1 MAGLRR
7 VVLAALVLAAR
18 SAAWTPFLS
27 ARHSLQRHPPPTLL
41 RQALAARRMSTEGE
55 TLPERL
61 ASLRGRVADAK
72 ARLQSSQSAEA
83 EEELR
88 AAEDALFGFELAN
101 PEEAMTA
108 AISVKRTE
116 ASRRGGD
123 AASEEAW
130 RWEKLEE
137 KDARLAEAER
147 VLAEAA
153 LQASNST
160 DRWLRNGKVWNGRT
174 WQQVDEETL
183 RAATAAADAAR
194 ASSRG
199 QSRISWQQVA
209 GAIAEC
215 GYWALRGSQRAELA
229 LLGQLRERE
238 GSWVAREADM
248 ALRKAWGASGNTLVD
263 ASMDAARASLVA
275 GNRDSAL
282 AQYERV
288 VSELATDW
296 PEGWFRRGLCLQ
308 IAFGNRTAAAESY
321 RTALELNPR
330 HYPSLLALGKLM
342 LAATKE
348 TADGDMERAR
358 DVLREASRLNPLLR
372 DEVDALLDDSST

>member
-18 SAAWTPFLS
+18 SSAWTPFLS
-27 ARHSLQRHPPPTLL
+27 ARHSFQRHQPPNLL
-41 RQALAARRMSTEGE
+41 RQALAALRMSTDGE
-55 TLPERL
+55 PLRERL

-72 ARLQSSQSAEA
+72 AQLQSSQSAEA

-88 AAEDALFGFELAN
+88 AAEEALFAFELNN

-116 ASRRGGD
+116 ASIRGGA

-137 KDARLAEAER
+137 KDAKLAEAER

-183 RAATAAADAAR
+183 RAATAAADT

-215 GYWALRGSQRAELA
+215 GYWALQGSPRAELA
-229 LLGQLRERE
+229 LLKQLTERE

-263 ASMDAARASLVA
+263 ASMDAARAFLVA

-288 VSELATDW
+288 VSELATVW

-342 LAATKE
+342 LAATEE
-348 TADGDMERAR
+348 TADGDVERAR

-372 DEVDALLDDSST
+372 DEVAALLDDSST